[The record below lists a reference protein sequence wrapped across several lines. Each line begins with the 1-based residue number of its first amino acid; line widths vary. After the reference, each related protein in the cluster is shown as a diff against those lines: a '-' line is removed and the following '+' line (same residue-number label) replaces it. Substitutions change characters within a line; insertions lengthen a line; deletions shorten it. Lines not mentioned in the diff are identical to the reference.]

1 MTITIHGVLKSL
13 ANQRWHHLTK
23 AKYVKRWR
31 EDVSLMC
38 LVIEVPKANGKARH
52 VIATRYG
59 VKMLDADNLASAFK
73 PVLDGLKDAGVI
85 VDDAPGWLTVEYRQV
100 GVKRGQ
106 ERIVLEVLNV

>member
-31 EDVSLMC
+31 EDVWKMC
-38 LVIEVPKANGKARH
+38 FVMEVPKAQGKARH

-85 VDDAPGWLTVEYRQV
+85 VDDAERWITVEYRQSP
-100 GVKRGQ
+100 VKNGRDAA
-106 ERIVLEVLNV
+106 ITLELP